1 MAIDVGPLGLVGRT
15 TCCYVYMYMYAL
27 LFQSQIRASE
37 EAATAQVKCQELQYQ
52 GVALC
57 HLLVEEKEAWLIDK
71 TAIIDCLKKMWMSE
85 AFHAKFTTV
94 RSVHQ

>member
-1 MAIDVGPLGLVGRT
+1 MAVS
-15 TCCYVYMYMYAL
+15 L
-27 LFQSQIRASE
+27 LLQSQIRASE
-37 EAATAQVKCQELQYQ
+37 EAATAQVKCQELEYQ

-57 HLLVEEKEAWLIDK
+57 HLLVDEKEAWLIDK

-94 RSVHQ
+94 SS